1 MFRKSQAVHFNNF
14 QLYKR
19 RREGSMEKSGDREA
33 METLKGG
40 NSSVIKND
48 ENDFRNCLFCPVGCY
63 YTIEKKKMLTHFE
76 RLLM

>member
-1 MFRKSQAVHFNNF
+1 
-14 QLYKR
+14 
-19 RREGSMEKSGDREA
+19 MEESGDREA